1 MAHNLPKTKFNWI
14 SGHGQNSR
22 LAPLTFLILVV
33 VLNLELSAQTRRDP
47 IRLTHGPMLG
57 MSTSKPIRVWGRT
70 SEAGPFYVRYGT
82 SAANLD
88 QQSPPTLTTVGH
100 DNTGTVYHYQ
110 LYVNDLPHGLPGN
123 FGPCPAARNP
133 KTKITTPKAFLTFV
147 SRSAPVQTRIPC
159 MVVAIELQPTNT

>member
-1 MAHNLPKTKFNWI
+1 M
-14 SGHGQNSR
+14 
-22 LAPLTFLILVV
+22 
-33 VLNLELSAQTRRDP
+33 
-47 IRLTHGPMLG
+47 
-57 MSTSKPIRVWGRT
+57 
-70 SEAGPFYVRYGT
+70 RYGT

-100 DNTGTVYHYQ
+100 DNTGTVEIKGLNADTVYHYQ

-123 FGPCPAARNP
+123 FGPCPAARNK

-147 SRSAPVQTRIPC
+147 SRSVPVQTRIPC